1 VRFGPKR
8 MRALECLKELLQ
20 TGLAQPKNGNKLLN
34 MTVIMRKQ
42 IVTTMLEVIE
52 TYDFSNVAS

>member
-1 VRFGPKR
+1 

-20 TGLAQPKNGNKLLN
+20 TGLAQSKAGTKILN
-34 MTVIMRKQ
+34 LTVIMRKK
-42 IVTTMLEVIE
+42 IVTSMLEVIE